1 MYLDYMDARFE
12 KKKAQAVDHSVAAW
26 AQAVNTG
33 GRNKNSRMHMAA
45 PGYPDMPPVFMEK
58 TRNFMTTNFDCFR
71 FCHRCIGSE

>member
-1 MYLDYMDARFE
+1 MDARFE

-45 PGYPDMPPVFMEK
+45 PGFE
-58 TRNFMTTNFDCFR
+58 NFMTTNFDCFR

>member
-1 MYLDYMDARFE
+1 MDARFE

-45 PGYPDMPPVFMEK
+45 PGLMEK